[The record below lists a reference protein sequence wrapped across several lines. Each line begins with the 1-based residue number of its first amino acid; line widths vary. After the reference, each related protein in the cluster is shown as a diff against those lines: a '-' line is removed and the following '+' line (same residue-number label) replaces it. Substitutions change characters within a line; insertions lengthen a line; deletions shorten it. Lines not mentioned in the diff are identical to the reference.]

1 MSFKTVKMTNKEV
14 DGEQACDP
22 RLAAML
28 AAHLVSQVLDEA
40 FVIAN
45 ATAEKGE
52 KGHPWHYQSMLKN
65 FESDKQCDADD
76 EDTSFEA
83 SKGDS
88 DIVNENK
95 IEHVANVVASS
106 TPEKVTDDLQ
116 KNKPEP
122 NLIGQGDEE
131 LDLRQN
137 ELTKST
143 SMFINHLFDM
153 SEVEKV
159 IIFDDTEIMQNNSEP
174 NELLT
179 EAMNKIM
186 ESYVNTALGMTMEQP
201 SHSMAGMTSVLVE
214 KTENSPEPSEYSF
227 LTDAFA
233 EDISKDVAFYIHDD
247 GSGDID
253 RSSARSHLVPNVEIR
268 ELCEDDIPEK
278 LVESNDVARYEN
290 AFLSLNRDYEQNSE
304 DEVDPILEDPK
315 GMTLQEVELMTA
327 DTSEENLSTNRDEE
341 SHICPMMKELVA
353 AESGVSAVPS
363 GSKKSS
369 LVSRCRSQGARL
381 LACIRGWWRRRTPG
395 KRKENRVPFAARGLC
410 PLSPDARR
418 RAASLLDQR
427 LLRSPSPSRDVVW
440 KFNTVNESFVHS
452 SRWKGYTFDVKPD
465 ECGEY

>member
-1 MSFKTVKMTNKEV
+1 MINKEV
-14 DGEQACDP
+14 DGEQGRDP
-22 RLAAML
+22 RVAALLAV
-28 AAHLVSQVLDEA
+28 HLVSQVLDEA

-45 ATAEKGE
+45 SATETG
-52 KGHPWHYQSMLKN
+52 GQHWRYQAMLKKI
-65 FESDKQCDADD
+65 ESDKQCDADD

-95 IEHVANVVASS
+95 IEHAANVVATS
-106 TPEKVTDDLQ
+106 TPEKVTDELQ
-116 KNKPEP
+116 KNRPESS
-122 NLIGQGDEE
+122 LIGQGDEE
-131 LDLRQN
+131 LDIRQN

-153 SEVEKV
+153 SDVERVV
-159 IIFDDTEIMQNNSEP
+159 ICDETEIVQSTAEP
-174 NELLT
+174 SELLT

-186 ESYVNTALGMTMEQP
+186 ESYVNTALAMTIEQP
-201 SHSMAGMTSVLVE
+201 LQSIAGALPVE
-214 KTENSPEPSEYSF
+214 RSSSPEQSDYSF
-227 LTDAFA
+227 LTDAYA
-233 EDISKDVAFYIHDD
+233 EDIDRDIAFYIRDD
-247 GSGDID
+247 GAGDTD
-253 RSSARSHLVPNVEIR
+253 RNYAASHLVPAVQIR
-268 ELCEDDIPEK
+268 ELTDEIPEK

-290 AFLSLNRDYEQNSE
+290 AYLTLNREYYYCDYDQNSE

-327 DTSEENLSTNRDEE
+327 NTSDENLSNRQEE
-341 SHICPMMKELVA
+341 EPETCPKMKELA
-353 AESGVSAVPS
+353 ATSAISAAAS

-395 KRKENRVPFAARGLC
+395 KRKENRIPFAARGLC

-427 LLRSPSPSRDVVW
+427 LLRSPSPTRAVVW
-440 KFNTVNESFVHS
+440 KFNTVNEALVQS
-452 SRWKGYTFDVKPD
+452 SRWKEYTFDVKPD